1 MKNPTIVRFKAE
13 TDEYNKKVKQAKSTL
28 QDFGLGGKQAGQAI
42 GQLDKLLG
50 TSIGTLGKL
59 SMGIGAATAALKVV
73 KDAFFNNEQQL
84 DAWGKTV
91 ASSESLYK
99 GFLNSLNTG
108 DISGFLTNMNN
119 IVSAA
124 KAAYDAMDELNT
136 FNAFNQVNAAK
147 TKAGLDESIAD
158 YREGTGSKEAVGAA
172 AEKYKKEL
180 QTRQKLEQ
188 QAYDA
193 AVKKFAA
200 ERGANPAL
208 FKKAMSGSYG
218 DYTSLKALGLTGVE
232 NIYQTDMYGNKRIV
246 EQRKVAANEQEKLGE
261 VLRKFNDTE
270 LQELQALGAKAFQTS
285 QEIAAVEKQTAR
297 VLKGNTTTTTKTPKG
312 ISALT
317 VASKGLGIANA
328 FGTTNKKILG
338 MEKITLPDTK
348 LNNIFSLPQSYI
360 DAQNSARNKYLLNKQ
375 EAEEQ
380 AEKINRL
387 KTTWSGL
394 GGAIQEAANNLGNF
408 AATSKEAAVGAQVM
422 TIAASIATLVGQFAA
437 IPKGAE
443 IWSWIAGTTAGTAT
457 LLTTIASIKSAT
469 EYRAQGGMVG
479 MKGLA
484 RGTDTVP
491 AMLTPGEIV
500 LSKSM
505 QSNLANNLQGGL
517 NNLRLVAEVSAESI
531 RFVLNN
537 NGKRRGRGELVTSRS
552 F

>member
-1 MKNPTIVRFKAE
+1 MKQPTIVRFKAE

-59 SMGIGAATAALKVV
+59 SMGIGAATVALKVA

-91 ASSESLYK
+91 EASESLYK

-108 DISGFLTNMNN
+108 DISGFLTNINS

-124 KAAYDAMDELNT
+124 KAAYDALDELAT
-136 FNAFNQVNAAK
+136 FNAFNQVNLAK

-200 ERGANPAL
+200 ERGVNPTL

-218 DYTSLKALGLTGVE
+218 DYASLKSLGLTGTE
-232 NIYQTDMYGNKRIV
+232 NIYGTNMYGNKYII

-297 VLKGNTTTTTKTPKG
+297 VLKGSTTTTKTP
-312 ISALT
+312 T
-317 VASKGLGIANA
+317 VKAPKELITRSSTLGLSGLGKENVS
-328 FGTTNKKILG
+328 
-338 MEKITLPDTK
+338 LPSAK
-348 LNNIFSLPQSYI
+348 VGNIFELPQSFKDYWFI
-360 DAQNSARNKYLLNKQ
+360 RSAQDNQEKLNVM
-375 EAEEQ
+375 EAEEA
-380 AEKINRL
+380 AEHAKELQSN
-387 KTTWSGL
+387 WL
-394 GGAIQEAANNLGNF
+394 GVGSAIQSAANNLAQF
-408 AATSKEAAVGAQVM
+408 ASTSQEAATAAKAM

-443 IWSWIAGTTAGTAT
+443 IWSWIAGTVAGTAT
-457 LLTTIASIKSAT
+457 LLSTIASIKSAT
-469 EYRAQGGMVG
+469 AGSYANGGIIPGPDNGGRDNTWAYVS
-479 MKGLA
+479 
-484 RGTDTVP
+484 
-491 AMLTPGEIV
+491 PGEVI
-500 LSKSM
+500 LNKSQ
-505 QSNLANNLQGGL
+505 QSNLAAQLTQQSQQQQQ
-517 NNLRLVAEVSAESI
+517 LVAQVSAEQISFI
-531 RFVLNN
+531 LSN
-537 NGKRRGRGELVTSRS
+537 RRRRIGSERL
-552 F
+552 